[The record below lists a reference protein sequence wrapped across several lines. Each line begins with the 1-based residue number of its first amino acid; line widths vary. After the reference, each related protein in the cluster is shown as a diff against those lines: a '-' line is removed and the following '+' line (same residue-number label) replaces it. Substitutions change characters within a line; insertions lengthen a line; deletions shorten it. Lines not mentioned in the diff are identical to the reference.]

1 MGVWTRRS
9 GTREVLVVV
18 GVAVA
23 GVVLAALMALVPWP
37 GVSGDGYPR
46 VAGVDIPAATAPRG

>member
-1 MGVWTRRS
+1 MGVQS

-23 GVVLAALMALVPWP
+23 GVVLAAIMALVPWTDSA
-37 GVSGDGYPR
+37 GSGGYPHVAR
-46 VAGVDIPAATAPRG
+46 VETPVATAPRG